1 MRAKRGEERLEVE
14 CWLPN
19 GLFIARVMKLVDVL
33 DSKSSGGN
41 LVTVRVRPSAF
52 FIYKKSYG
60 NNPHDLFYFLEG

>member
-1 MRAKRGEERLEVE
+1 MRSKSFFAYCSRYQAEVVE
-14 CWLPN
+14 
-19 GLFIARVMKLVDVL
+19 LVDAL

-41 LVTVRVRPSAF
+41 PVTVRDRPSAF